1 MCGERS
7 QDVCIGQTAI
17 KLWWCRSSS
26 NARSEMQDFSADF
39 VLPLVC
45 VVSRPQQ
52 QGKWGHYDMM
62 DLRTMMP
69 PRLLLLVL
77 LQNATEDKKSALTAQ
92 FYCRYCSHSER
103 RGEPWQNNEKVK
115 ARKFQLSFNTKMKHF
130 MTKKVGREN
139 VSLGRKKAL
148 QWSNNNLS
156 GAKINAFPAPDD
168 ACLKAFCLEKY
179 VHYPD
184 AKSDKKLHW
193 LPELQNENGRKSV
206 LSAKKRGSWC
216 ISLSSFAYSTPLF
229 CWKIVERKK
238 LHWPKNERLT
248 VSINSFL
255 AS

>member
-1 MCGERS
+1 MRPLWHDGPEDNDATSTAVGSTPKCYWG
-7 QDVCIGQTAI
+7 QKKCIDCTI
-17 KLWWCRSSS
+17 
-26 NARSEMQDFSADF
+26 
-39 VLPLVC
+39 
-45 VVSRPQQ
+45 
-52 QGKWGHYDMM
+52 
-62 DLRTMMP
+62 
-69 PRLLLLVL
+69 LLSL
-77 LQNATEDKKSALTAQ
+77 LQSLGKARRALAEQ
-92 FYCRYCSHSER
+92 WKGAF
-103 RGEPWQNNEKVK
+103 

>member
-17 KLWWCRSSS
+17 KLWWCRSSF
-26 NARSEMQDFSADF
+26 NARSKMQDFSADF

-69 PRLLLLVL
+69 PRLLLVL
-77 LQNATEDKKSALTAQ
+77 LQNATKDKKKCIDCTILLSLLQSLGKARRALAEQ
-92 FYCRYCSHSER
+92 WKGAF
-103 RGEPWQNNEKVK
+103 

-229 CWKIVERKK
+229 CWKIVERKNCIGRRTNGW
-238 LHWPKNERLT
+238 LSL
-248 VSINSFL
+248 
-255 AS
+255 